1 MFAFRHFHLLAV
13 PALVSCS
20 VYTESL
26 IGDSQQPVNSGGGSF
41 SLGGSSESTEGGKT
55 ARGGTSSKPGSE
67 ETAGEA
73 NGAAANA
80 GGSGGTGSNVGGS
93 SPSGGSTAGGSGS
106 VGGSSMTNAGSGG
119 SAVVVDPP
127 TGVDMLDDMEDG
139 NFSLLPKAPRYG
151 FWYVA
156 GDATVGGKLPKIE
169 QLVAAIDPA
178 RGASSKGVHFEAS
191 GFKGWGSSVGLSF
204 SDASQKRTPYD
215 AGNAVGISFWIRG
228 SVADN
233 AKLKVQFP
241 ITKTDPTGKLCGGTS
256 QGQCLDHF
264 STQISVTSTWTQVP
278 ILFNAIYQAGWGVP
292 VEGGFDA
299 SQMLGIE
306 WSAGTSNLDV
316 WIDDLALMRP

>member
-1 MFAFRHFHLLAV
+1 MFACRYLSLLALT
-13 PALVSCS
+13 PLVACS

-26 IGDSQQPVNSGGGSF
+26 LGDAQQSVNSGGTSGSLAGT
-41 SLGGSSESTEGGKT
+41 SASSEGGAT

-67 ETAGEA
+67 EMAGEA
-73 NGAAANA
+73 NGN
-80 GGSGGTGSNVGGS
+80 GGTS
-93 SPSGGSTAGGSGS
+93 SGGSTSSTSGGSAPSGGTS
-106 VGGSSMTNAGSGG
+106 SGGTSPVGGSTMTNAGSGG

-127 TGVDMLDDMEDG
+127 TGVDMVDDMEDG

-156 GDATVGGKLPKIE
+156 GDTTVGGKLPKIE

-178 RGASSKGVHFEAS
+178 RGSSAKGVHFEAS

-215 AGNAVGISFWIRG
+215 AGNAVGISFWVRG

-233 AKLKVQFP
+233 TKLKVQFP
-241 ITKTDPTGKLCGGTS
+241 ITKTDPSGKLCGGTG

-264 STQISVTSTWTQVP
+264 STQITVTSTWTQVP
-278 ILFNAIYQAGWGVP
+278 ILFSAIYQAGWGVP
-292 VEGGFDA
+292 VEDGFDA

-306 WSAGTSNLDV
+306 WSSGTSNLDV
-316 WIDDLALMRP
+316 WIDDLAFMRP

>member
-1 MFAFRHFHLLAV
+1 LFAFRHFHLLAI
-13 PALVSCS
+13 PALVGCS

-26 IGDSQQPVNSGGGSF
+26 IGDSQQSVNSGGSI
-41 SLGGSSESTEGGKT
+41 SLGGSSELIAGGKT
-55 ARGGTSSKPGSE
+55 ARGGTSGKPGSE

-73 NGAAANA
+73 NGSAATSA
-80 GGSGGTGSNVGGS
+80 GGNGGTGSNVGGS
-93 SPSGGSTAGGSGS
+93 SPSGGMTAGGSGS

-178 RGASSKGVHFEAS
+178 RGASAKGVHFEAS

-215 AGNAVGISFWIRG
+215 AGNAVGISFWVRG
-228 SVADN
+228 SVVDN

-241 ITKTDPTGKLCGGTS
+241 ITKTDPSGKLCGGTN

-278 ILFNAIYQAGWGVP
+278 ILFSAIYQAGWGVP

-299 SQMLGIE
+299 SEMLGIE
-306 WSAGTSNLDV
+306 WSAGTSNVDIWV
-316 WIDDLALMRP
+316 DDLALLRP